1 MNWLLQEQNETP
13 KFISFISISMS
24 TGFVDYLHSASAM
37 NKSDTQGVLCSKD
50 DGLIHPHVPSAF

>member
-1 MNWLLQEQNETP
+1 
-13 KFISFISISMS
+13 MS

-50 DGLIHPHVPSAF
+50 DGLIHPHVPSAFWNPGVYLMALEVVS